1 MSEEKKPTAA
11 VMTAWAS
18 RCLMKQG
25 ATPDVAQSMAKH
37 LVAGDL
43 LGFRTHG
50 LLRLRY
56 NLQALQRGQ
65 TKPAGEP
72 ELVQGRAAIE
82 LWDADLLSGLYVV
95 PKAVKRAIAMAR
107 VCGTGTVVIRRTQ
120 HVAALAVYLE
130 QAVDAGML
138 IQMMCSTPAQEVVAP
153 YGAKSACFSPN
164 PFALGVPTESVP
176 ILLDM
181 SLSMTAAGKVRTA
194 LAENKQLPYAA
205 LITAEGDYSCD
216 PATFVAEPASV
227 LASLG
232 GKELGYKGTGLNL
245 FSELWTLALSDYG
258 RKDAAPADADANT
271 VWLQVVDPTAVAEQ
285 GAFERQASALVEALK
300 NTQPIDPQQPV
311 RVPGAGALATRA
323 RQLTHGIEYS
333 AATWRQLEWCAD
345 FCDEPLPTAANA
357 Q

>member
-1 MSEEKKPTAA
+1 MSEEKKLSVQA
-11 VMTAWAS
+11 MTDWAS
-18 RCLMKQG
+18 RCLEKQG
-25 ATPDVAQSMAKH
+25 ATQDVAQAMAKH

-56 NLQALQRGQ
+56 NLQALQSGQ
-65 TKPAGEP
+65 TKPGGHAEV
-72 ELVQGRAAIE
+72 LQQRAAIE

-95 PKAVKRAIAMAR
+95 PQAVARAIEMAR
-107 VCGTGTVVIRRTQ
+107 ECGTGTVVVRRTQ

-130 QAVDAGML
+130 QAVAAGML

-164 PFALGVPTESVP
+164 PFAIGAPTQTDP
-176 ILLDM
+176 IVLDM

-194 LAENKQLPYAA
+194 LAEQRQLPYAA
-205 LITAEGDYSCD
+205 LITPAGDYSCD
-216 PATFVAEPASV
+216 PATFVADPPSV

-245 FSELWTLALSDYG
+245 FSELWTLGLSDYG
-258 RKDAAPADADANT
+258 RQDALEADADANT
-271 VWLQVVDPTAVAEQ
+271 VWLQVVDPTALAPA
-285 GAFERQASALVEALK
+285 GAFEQQASALVAALQ
-300 NTQPIDPQQPV
+300 NADPIDPQHPV
-311 RVPGAGALATRA
+311 RVPGAGALATRR
-323 RQLTHGIEYS
+323 RQVEHGVEYS
-333 AATWRQLEWCAD
+333 AATWRQLQWCAE
-345 FCDEPLPTAANA
+345 FCDEPLPTVATA

>member
-1 MSEEKKPTAA
+1 MREEKKPTAA
-11 VMTAWAS
+11 AMSAWAS

-25 ATPDVAQSMAKH
+25 AAKNVAQAMAEH
-37 LVAGDL
+37 LMAGDL

-65 TKPAGEP
+65 TKAAGEAD
-72 ELVQGRAAIE
+72 LLQGRAAIE

-107 VCGTGTVVIRRTQ
+107 DCGTGTVIVRRAQ

-130 QAVDAGML
+130 QAVNAGML

-153 YGAKSACFSPN
+153 HGAKSACFSPN
-164 PFALGVPTESVP
+164 PFAIGVPTQTAPV
-176 ILLDM
+176 LLDM

-205 LITAEGDYSCD
+205 LITANGDYSCD
-216 PATFVAEPASV
+216 PTTFVAEPASV

-245 FSELWTLALSDYG
+245 FSELWTMSLSDYG
-258 RKDAAPADADANT
+258 RNDAVASDEDANT
-271 VWLQVVDPTAVAEQ
+271 VWVQVVDPTAVAAP

-300 NTQPIDPQQPV
+300 NTQPIDPEQPV
-311 RVPGAGALATRA
+311 RVPGAGALANRE
-323 RQLTHGIEYS
+323 RQLVHGMEFS
-333 AATWRQLEWCAD
+333 AATWRQLEWCAE
-345 FCDEPLPTAANA
+345 FCAEPLPSD
-357 Q
+357 